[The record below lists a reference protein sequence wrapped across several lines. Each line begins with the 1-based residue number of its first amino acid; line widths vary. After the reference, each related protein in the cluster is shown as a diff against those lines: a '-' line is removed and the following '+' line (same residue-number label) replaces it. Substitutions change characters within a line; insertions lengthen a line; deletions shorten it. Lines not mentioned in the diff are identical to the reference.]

1 LRDITIKKI
10 IILSEVGLY
19 MLTYKE
25 IIDKAQAEI
34 VSRGKDIPNY
44 PVEQFFRDMDLI
56 EDLTKLKIK
65 YRDYLDEK

>member
-1 LRDITIKKI
+1 
-10 IILSEVGLY
+10 

-25 IIDKAQAEI
+25 IINRAQAEI
-34 VSRGKDIPNY
+34 VRRGKDIPSY